1 MLRRRVDYNKVEV
14 SFPSVGLV
22 FRARG
27 SLYLDQVLSCVPWCL
42 LLWVM
47 ASGPYPC
54 SICSLHW
61 VCTFHWGWYKMW
73 NFLRTCGPKL
83 ESDLAPHP
91 EFEASAKAAGSLKAP
106 ISFTLVHDSS
116 QSFTVPTL
124 SQSPRSLPR
133 PNVWTPINQRIG
145 YILPIYNSKHSHFT
159 KEEWEDGKEIPF

>member
-1 MLRRRVDYNKVEV
+1 
-14 SFPSVGLV
+14 
-22 FRARG
+22 
-27 SLYLDQVLSCVPWCL
+27 
-42 LLWVM
+42 
-47 ASGPYPC
+47 
-54 SICSLHW
+54 
-61 VCTFHWGWYKMW
+61 MW

-133 PNVWTPINQRIG
+133 PNV
-145 YILPIYNSKHSHFT
+145 IY
-159 KEEWEDGKEIPF
+159 ELL